1 MAAAAVPADASSSLE
16 NDRKARRLQELFK
29 GRFSQGEA
37 LAIIVD
43 KDGDIPA
50 AVDFIMRGSPEQI
63 RKFLHSQNQNLLQE
77 LRRDTT
83 ILYKNLRSGLPCTVR
98 QFGCGPCDNFWWQK
112 VPSRKEVSSCKKCKI
127 KYDPV
132 PRGHE
137 WGWAEFKCPCGNEFN
152 GFGQI
157 GHTGSPCF
165 KCHTVSFP
173 LKILPPRRNNRQR
186 RSTDHACN
194 GTNCYNAPMYGRG
207 GFGGGDRGRGWGGRG
222 RGNRE
227 PRCCHPRSI
236 RASGGKMVLY
246 ASQPHR
252 STGSTVGT
260 FLTQDDLV
268 SHAGTFTSSLVDVRE
283 DDEEALAGSDR
294 EDSDGGP
301 ADDGQ

>member
-1 MAAAAVPADASSSLE
+1 MAAAAVPVNASIRLE
-16 NDRKARRLQELFK
+16 NDKKARRLQELFR
-29 GRFSQGEA
+29 GRFSEREA

-43 KDGDIPA
+43 KDGDIIA

-63 RKFLHSQNQNLLQE
+63 RKFLHNQDQNVLQE

-83 ILYKNLRSGLPCTVR
+83 IIYKNLQSGPSCTVR
-98 QFGCGPCDNFWWQK
+98 LFGCGPCDNFWWQK
-112 VPSRKEVSSCKKCKI
+112 VPARKEVSSCKKCKI

-157 GHTGSPCF
+157 GQTGSPCF
-165 KCHTVSFP
+165 KCRAVSYP
-173 LKILPPRRNNRQR
+173 LKILPSRRNNRQR

-194 GTNCYNAPMYGRG
+194 GVNCYNAGMYGRG
-207 GFGGGDRGRGWGGRG
+207 RGWAGRG
-222 RGNRE
+222 RGNRQ
-227 PRCCHPRSI
+227 PHCCHPRSI

-246 ASQPHR
+246 ASQAHK
-252 STGSTVGT
+252 STGSTVAT

-268 SHAGTFTSSLVDVRE
+268 SYAGSFIPSLVDVRE
-283 DDEEALAGSDR
+283 DDEEALAGSDH